1 MSTMKL
7 FLNITARATASG
19 IIIALTVQ
27 AIFGLALAIF
37 AVAAALTNRGAEL
50 FSPGNAIAALAG
62 IFILWLIGAVAG
74 GLFSIPAGIFVG
86 ATGGILLSI
95 LTRVFFYPPK
105 NARRYRVT
113 MGIVMGVYAF
123 VVSWLCFMAV
133 YLLFARDNEIQSPHV
148 PWIAMI
154 PALIAGVL
162 GYVVSTWITRW
173 YLQALPNA
181 AQTQSEIKND
191 KSQITNHKS

>member
-1 MSTMKL
+1 MSTTKL

-27 AIFGLALAIF
+27 AVFGALLAIFGL
-37 AVAAALTNRGAEL
+37 AAALTNRGADL
-50 FSPGNAIAALAG
+50 ASPGNAIASLAG

-95 LTRVFFYPPK
+95 LTRIFFYPPN

-113 MGIVMGVYAF
+113 MGILMGAYAF
-123 VVSWLCFMAV
+123 IVSWLCFMAV
-133 YLLFARDNEIQSPHV
+133 YLLFARDNEIQSPNV
-148 PWIAMI
+148 PWLAMI
-154 PALIAGVL
+154 PALIAGGL
-162 GYVVSTWITRW
+162 GYFISAWITRW
-173 YLQALPNA
+173 YIQTMQRA
-181 AQTQSEIKND
+181 AQPQSEIKNQ
-191 KSQITNHKS
+191 KS

>member
-1 MSTMKL
+1 MSTTKL

-37 AVAAALTNRGAEL
+37 AFAAALTNRGAEL

-62 IFILWLIGAVAG
+62 ILILWLIGAVAG

-86 ATGGILLSI
+86 VTGGILMSV
-95 LTRVFFYPPK
+95 LTRLFFYPPK

-113 MGIVMGVYAF
+113 MGIAMGAYAF
-123 VVSWLCFMAV
+123 IVSWLCFMAV
-133 YLLFARDNEIQSPHV
+133 YLLFSQDHAIQAPLV
-148 PWIAMI
+148 PWIALL
-154 PALIAGVL
+154 PALIAGAL
-162 GYVVSTWITRW
+162 AFFVSGWITRR
-173 YLQALPNA
+173 YV
-181 AQTQSEIKND
+181 QTQGTAN
-191 KSQITNHKS
+191 